1 MLVRDFFAREAP
13 PAPHGE
19 PPNVKLPGALKRS
32 GEPVRTTILKRLA
45 ASRRFAFGDKSGVA
59 RGRGRFHLDASQR
72 VIVKALVS
80 RHGRGPGAGSALAR
94 HIAYLGR
101 GGAGLQ
107 EARPSFF
114 DRETSELNPRQIAGA
129 WEKDRHH
136 FRLIISPEHGE
147 RITDLPGYVRDV
159 MGKVAVDLDEP
170 GLTWLA
176 TCHFDT
182 DQPHAHVLI
191 RGRRA
196 DGRDLVMPR
205 AYISHGIRARAQAA
219 AQDLLGD
226 LSRPEAERRVWRQTQ
241 ANHFTQLD
249 RRLIAQALPDGT
261 LADGVGRSDAWA
273 ALSRGRLRH
282 LERLGLAERIGDRY
296 RLHPSMERELR
307 AAQLRM
313 DIIRTLN
320 QRRLEGARDVRSQT
334 VGRVAGEVMKSG
346 FHDELGAAGYVIV
359 RDAEGIEHYGAL
371 RRGAAPPTSGQRV
384 VLDLSSNG
392 SAFVVAQRAAEA
404 GL

>member
-1 MLVRDFFAREAP
+1 MLVRDFFARQVEP
-13 PAPHGE
+13 GPHGE
-19 PPNVKLPGALKRS
+19 PPDVKLPTALKR
-32 GEPVRTTILKRLA
+32 GEDVRSSILMRLS
-45 ASRRFAFGDKSGVA
+45 ASRRFAFGDKNGVVA
-59 RGRGRFHLDASQR
+59 RRAGLRLDASQR

-80 RHGRGPGAGSALAR
+80 RHGQGPGAAGALFR

-114 DRETSELNPRQIAGA
+114 DRESSELNPRQIAAA
-129 WEKDRHH
+129 WEQDRHH

-147 RITDLPGYVRDV
+147 RITDLPGYVRKV
-159 MGKVAVDLDEP
+159 MGKVAGDLDEP
-170 GLTWLA
+170 GLAWTA

-182 DQPHAHVLI
+182 DQPHAHVLV

-219 AQDLLGD
+219 AQELLGD

-249 RRLIAQALPDGT
+249 RRLIAQAQADGT
-261 LADGVGRSDAWA
+261 VSDGVGKSDAWA
-273 ALSRGRLRH
+273 ALTRGRLRH
-282 LERLGLAERIGDRY
+282 LERLGLAQRIGDRY
-296 RLHPSMERELR
+296 RLDPAMERELR

-313 DIIRTLN
+313 DIIRTIN

-334 VGRVAGEVMKSG
+334 VGRVSGAVMKSG
-346 FHDELGAAGYVIV
+346 FHDELGVAGYVIV
-359 RDAEGIEHYGAL
+359 RDVEGVEHYGAL
-371 RRGAAPPTSGQRV
+371 RSGLSPPVPGQRV
-384 VLDLSSNG
+384 VVEFSVNG
-392 SAFVVAQRAAEA
+392 TASLIAQRGAEA
-404 GL
+404 AL